1 MWPVTMLIDICTFIS
16 VIYFQRIILSDTLIV
31 GLSGLL
37 WVPQIIAN
45 V

>member
-1 MWPVTMLIDICTFIS
+1 MLPETLCIDICTFIS
-16 VIYFQRIILSDTLIV
+16 VIYFQRIMLSDTLIV
-31 GLSGLL
+31 ILSGLL